1 MKLLYSVLLSMI
13 SLLTVAQ
20 KPQSRDLV
28 PLYDS
33 TNYYIKA
40 SVPGGWRHFSKT
52 KNYQYDNRGNLLT
65 FTQYG
70 FWNGGFNNDHRYTYT
85 YDTNNNKLTMLTET
99 YGSENWENDKFE
111 INTYNTLGYHTNQL
125 FKEWDN
131 LWIDRNEIVKTY
143 DMAWNLIE
151 YMKIY
156 HGDWFSE
163 ITYREIREY
172 NTSNLVTLLVTFKSP
187 DPYWPQDST
196 IYIYDDQNRLITRIY
211 KFPSE
216 EFPGNDANKYIYSY
230 NELNQVDSILFQ
242 SLGFSGTYETLL
254 LDTYIYDEQGN
265 VITFLSQQKQS
276 GAWVNDKIVTSTYNQ
291 DGFLIHRLGLKRF
304 WPSNILDK
312 NEEYRYSFDAN
323 NILMG
328 QSKRLYT
335 DNIVTSAD
343 STAYY
348 FGVLATPEQAIKELA
363 TAYPN
368 PTTGIFSFKSTEPV
382 IDIHVIDI
390 NGKEVFY
397 LPYGQFIDITQ
408 LPAGFYLIKA
418 TSGNKPLTIKVMKM

>member
-1 MKLLYSVLLSMI
+1 MI

-20 KPQSRDLV
+20 NPHTRDLV

-40 SVPGGWRHFSKT
+40 SVPGGWEHFSKT
-52 KNYQYDNRGNLLT
+52 KDYQYDNRGNLLT
-65 FTQYG
+65 FCKYG
-70 FWNGGFNNDHRYTYT
+70 IFYEDYRYTYT
-85 YDTNNNKLTMLTET
+85 YDTNNNKLTVLTET
-99 YGSENWENDKFE
+99 SWSENWENDKFE

-125 FKEWDN
+125 FKDWDN
-131 LWIDRNEIVKTY
+131 LWIDRNENVKTY
-143 DMAWNLIE
+143 DTAWNLIE
-151 YMKIY
+151 YVKIY
-156 HGDWFSE
+156 HGDWFPE
-163 ITYREIREY
+163 ITYRETKEY
-172 NTSNLVTLLVTFKSP
+172 NTSNLITLLVTFKAP
-187 DPYWPQDST
+187 DPYSPQDST
-196 IYIYDDQNRLITRIY
+196 IYIYDDQNRLITRIV

-216 EFPGNDANKYIYSY
+216 EFPGNDANKDIYSY
-230 NELNQVDSILFQ
+230 NELNQVDSILVQ
-242 SLGFSGTYETLL
+242 SLGFSGTFENILL
-254 LDTYIYDEQGN
+254 YTYTYDEQGN
-265 VITFLSQQKQS
+265 VITVLLQQKQS

-312 NEEYRYSFDAN
+312 NEEYRYSYDAN

-348 FGVLATPEQAIKELA
+348 FGVLAIPEPAIKEQA

-368 PTTGIFSFKSTEPV
+368 PTTGIFSFKSNEPV
-382 IDIHVIDI
+382 IDIHVYGL

-408 LPAGFYLIKA
+408 LPAGFYIIKA
-418 TSGNKPLTIKVMKM
+418 ISGNKPLTIKVMKM